1 MKLMAL
7 LTIEDIADKFDGFM
21 DKLIPSSFIPV
32 LVQLIATAV
41 IFVVVAKFI
50 FKPVRQILRT
60 RQEYISKQISDS
72 EEAKAK
78 ALEYEQTAKDS
89 ISVAQEKSKEILK
102 NAEEQS
108 KNYREKALLDLEKE
122 LKDNREKA
130 KEEIEK
136 EKEQAVEEIRK
147 EIIDVALQASEV
159 VLNREITE
167 DDNKRLVNEFVEDII
182 N

>member
-1 MKLMAL
+1 MKIMVL

-21 DKLIPSSFIPV
+21 DKLIPTSIIPV

-60 RQEYISKQISDS
+60 RQEYIAKQISDS

-78 ALEYEQTAKDS
+78 ALEYKQTAKEE
-89 ISVAQEKSKEILK
+89 ISKAQDKSKEILE
-102 NAEEQS
+102 NAENQS
-108 KNYREKALLDLEKE
+108 KIYREKALEDLAKE
-122 LKDNREKA
+122 LKENREKA
-130 KEEIEK
+130 QEEILQEK
-136 EKEQAVEEIRK
+136 KQAVEEIRK
-147 EIIDVALQASEV
+147 EIIDVALQASEI
-159 VLNREITE
+159 VLNREITT
-167 DDNKRLVNEFVEDII
+167 DDNKRLVNDFVEDLV

>member
-21 DKLIPSSFIPV
+21 DKLIASSFIPV

-72 EEAKAK
+72 EEAK
-78 ALEYEQTAKDS
+78 
-89 ISVAQEKSKEILK
+89 
-102 NAEEQS
+102 
-108 KNYREKALLDLEKE
+108 
-122 LKDNREKA
+122 
-130 KEEIEK
+130 

>member
-60 RQEYISKQISDS
+60 RQEYIAKQISDS
-72 EEAKAK
+72 EDAKAK
-78 ALEYEQTAKDS
+78 ALEYEQTAKAS
-89 ISVAQEKSKEILK
+89 ISEAQEKSKEILK

-108 KNYREKALLDLEKE
+108 KNY
-122 LKDNREKA
+122 REKA